1 MSAKPLPDAEQIRQ
15 ELERL
20 AEEQNKALEMAIYV
34 GMNRSEQK
42 QYDERHEKI
51 VTLLR
56 RLTTLDPT

>member
-1 MSAKPLPDAEQIRQ
+1 MSAETLPDAERIRQ

-34 GMNRSEQK
+34 GMNRAEQK
-42 QYDERHEKI
+42 QYDERHQKI

-56 RLTTLDPT
+56 RLTNLDAA